1 MIRLEQQKTLDE
13 RQRWYWRKNIR
24 FILGLLAVW
33 ATVAYGGAIL
43 FAEPLSNIQFF
54 GVSLAFWIAQ
64 QGSILVFFS
73 LILIYAIRM
82 DRLDKEYAQLLKED
96 KEG

>member
-1 MIRLEQQKTLDE
+1 MEEKKTLDE
-13 RQRWYWRKNIR
+13 RQKWYWRKNIR
-24 FILGLLAVW
+24 FILGLLVVW
-33 ATVAYGGAIL
+33 AVVAYGGAIL

-54 GVSLAFWIAQ
+54 GVSFSFWIAQ
-64 QGSILVFFS
+64 QGSILVFFI
-73 LILIYAIRM
+73 LILTYAIRM